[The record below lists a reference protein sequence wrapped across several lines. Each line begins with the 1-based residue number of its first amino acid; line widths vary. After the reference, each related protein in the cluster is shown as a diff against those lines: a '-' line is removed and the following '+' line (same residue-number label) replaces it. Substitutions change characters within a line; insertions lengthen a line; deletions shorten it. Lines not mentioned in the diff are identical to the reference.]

1 MCTVR
6 TFSWILRGYVSACE
20 EFQNA
25 FSGFYDA
32 GAVEPR
38 VCLELGCTVGGL
50 CRCSESAATC
60 ALASAAVSP
69 PRATSTSFSNNFWL
83 LSPASITSELIAIIT
98 RRRSSVSTNDLK
110 FHLQRREDRSCQ
122 DGCFG
127 RCCLVVKWRGGFWKQ
142 RRRNPWVVRLNK
154 QCLESNKYSLKSLFL
169 W

>member
-20 EFQNA
+20 EFQNV
-25 FSGFYDA
+25 FSGFYHP

-50 CRCSESAATC
+50 CRCSECLCCYMCTGECGCLAASRDFDFI
-60 ALASAAVSP
+60 LQQ
-69 PRATSTSFSNNFWL
+69 L
-83 LSPASITSELIAIIT
+83 LIAQPCFNYKWANRKT
-98 RRRSSVSTNDLK
+98 KRRSSVSTNDFK

-169 W
+169 S

>member
-1 MCTVR
+1 MFQHVKNFKMLSQGST
-6 TFSWILRGYVSACE
+6 TLALWSQESAWSWVAPSAVSAG
-20 EFQNA
+20 A
-25 FSGFYDA
+25 A
-32 GAVEPR
+32 GA
-38 VCLELGCTVGGL
+38 
-50 CRCSESAATC
+50 SAATC
-60 ALASAAVSP
+60 ALASAAASP
-69 PRATSTSFSNNFWL
+69 PRATLTSFSNNFWL

-127 RCCLVVKWRGGFWKQ
+127 RCCLVVKWRGGIWKQ